1 MKKLILL
8 LFITLSASVSA
19 QIDRMEPPFW
29 YEGMHKSE
37 VQVLFY
43 GKNIAQNSV
52 TVSNNVVITTVT
64 KTENPNYLFV
74 TIDTKS
80 VKAQELQFMFT
91 NGNKSFKRTFE
102 IKKRRPNSALRKSFD
117 ASDVMYL
124 LMPDRFAN
132 GNPNNDSSSELQE
145 KANRSLP
152 GGRHGGDIQG
162 IINNLDYLQSLG
174 VTALWSTP
182 LCEDNDKGYSYH
194 T

>member
-1 MKKLILL
+1 MKKIIFSL
-8 LFITLSASVSA
+8 ITLFTLSLSA

-29 YEGMHKSE
+29 YEGMNKSE

-52 TVSNNVVITTVT
+52 SISNNVVITNVT

-74 TIDTKS
+74 TIDTKN
-80 VKAQELQFMFT
+80 VKAQELQFTFT
-91 NGNKSFKRTFE
+91 NGKKSFKRNFE

-132 GNPNNDSSSELQE
+132 GNPNNDSSPELQE
-145 KANRSLP
+145 KADRSLP

-162 IINNLDYLQSLG
+162 IINNLDYIKELG
-174 VTALWSTP
+174 ATAIWSTP
-182 LCEDNDKGYSYH
+182 MCEDNEKGI
-194 T
+194 